1 MKLDDKINYIVSGVV
16 RSGTSMMM
24 QILSAGEIPIAF
36 EKKLRPSDEHN
47 PKGYFEL
54 EGGKIIDRLREGT
67 LKIDKYKGKFIKITA
82 YGLQYL
88 PPGNYRI
95 IYMERNL
102 DEILDSMQKMAG
114 IQDKDRNA
122 TKESFR
128 KLNEKIKKEMSTRED
143 VNVLLINYNNTLSSP
158 EITMKKIFNFLE
170 QPSMNLE
177 KMINTIDKS
186 LYRERRTT

>member
-24 QILSAGEIPIAF
+24 QILLAGGIPIAF
-36 EKKLRPSDEHN
+36 ENSLRPSDEHN

-54 EGGKIIDRLREGT
+54 EGGKIINKLMEGT

-102 DEILDSMQKMAG
+102 DEILDSMQKMTG
-114 IQDKDRNA
+114 IHDKDRDV

-128 KLNEKIKKEMSTRED
+128 KLNEKIKKEITMRED
-143 VNVLLINYNNTLSSP
+143 INVLLINYNNTLSSP
-158 EITMKKIFNFLE
+158 EITMKEICYFLE

-177 KMINTIDKS
+177 KMIKTIDKS
-186 LYRERRTT
+186 LYRQRRTT